1 MSLVDPI
8 MGPGCGCDDADL
20 LHGLLSVDAALDV
33 LTGLARPVS
42 ESEPLAIGAARGR
55 VLAEPLCA
63 CGPAPA
69 FDNSAMDG
77 YAINTSDLVGDGP
90 WMMAVT
96 DRILAGDGRARSL
109 RRGTA
114 MRILTGAPLPDGA
127 DAVVMQE
134 TVRRDGNRITL
145 RKRPAPGAHI
155 RRVGE
160 DMGAGDV
167 VLPDGQRLGPREIAV
182 AAAAGADELRVR
194 RPVRAAILVTGDE
207 LRTPDS
213 GPGRGR
219 IPDVNSPMLRA
230 ALNEP
235 SVRIIATETGQD
247 SLTGL
252 ADQLGRF
259 AGSAD
264 IVITTGGI
272 SVGAADFV
280 KPAFELAGGRIAFS
294 GVAIKPGKPVS
305 AGHLE
310 RAVWLGLPGNP
321 LAAFTIWE
329 IFGKPLMARLAGA
342 RRAPSRRRH
351 VVTASAIRHRPGRCE
366 ARLAS
371 LVGCDGMGREVVTA
385 SGQTHSGRVGGLPD
399 ADGLV
404 LLPAEAETLAAGSL
418 LEFLPFETD

>member
-1 MSLVDPI
+1 MSLVDAI

-20 LHGLLSVDAALDV
+20 LHGLLSVDAALDA

-42 ESEPLAIGAARGR
+42 ESEPLTPGAARGR

-77 YAINTSDLVGDGP
+77 YAINTADLSGDGP

-96 DRILAGDGRARSL
+96 DRILAGDGRPRSL
-109 RRGTA
+109 QRETA

-134 TVRRDGNRITL
+134 SVRRDGNRIIL

-160 DMGAGDV
+160 DMRAGDV
-167 VLPDGQRLGPREIAV
+167 VLPDGQYLGPREVAV

-207 LRTPDS
+207 LRTLDKR
-213 GPGRGR
+213 PGRGR

-230 ALNEP
+230 ALNVP
-235 SVRIIATETGQD
+235 SVRVIAAETGGD
-247 SLTGL
+247 SLSGL

-259 AGSAD
+259 GRSAD

-272 SVGAADFV
+272 SVGAADLV
-280 KPAFELAGGRIAFS
+280 KPALELAGGRIAFS

-305 AGHLE
+305 AGHLGQ
-310 RAVWLGLPGNP
+310 AVWLGLPGNP

-329 IFGKPLMARLAGA
+329 IFGKPLIAQLAGA
-342 RRAPSRRRH
+342 RRTPSRRRH
-351 VVTASAIRHRPGRCE
+351 VVTASAIRHHPGRCE

-371 LVGCDGMGREVVTA
+371 LAGCDGLGREVVTA
-385 SGQTHSGRVGGLPD
+385 FGKTHSGRVGGLPD

-404 LLPAEAETLAAGSL
+404 LLPAEAETLAVGSL